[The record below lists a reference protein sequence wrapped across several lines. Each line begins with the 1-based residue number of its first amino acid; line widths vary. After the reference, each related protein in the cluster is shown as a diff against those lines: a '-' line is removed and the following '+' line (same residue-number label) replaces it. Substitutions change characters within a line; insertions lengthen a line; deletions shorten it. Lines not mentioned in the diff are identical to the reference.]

1 MLSFCSRGS
10 LARAGAIHYRHE
22 SVADQKCSSG
32 PLPSSVP
39 PCFGWGRDGH
49 RIVGEIATHHL
60 PPEAK
65 AGVLALLGDHTLI
78 DVGSWADEVRS
89 QSAYR
94 WSAPLH
100 YANVEPGNEEFN
112 LERDCPEKGCV
123 VSAIIK
129 YTKVRGDRDAG
140 TADRTEALKFLVH
153 FVEDIHQPMHVS
165 HARDRGSL
173 IPRRM

>member
-1 MLSFCSRGS
+1 MEPLGSRCSRFVRGARWPVPGRYTIGMRAS
-10 LARAGAIHYRHE
+10 LIKSAAPVLCLLLSA
-22 SVADQKCSSG
+22 
-32 PLPSSVP
+32 

-65 AGVLALLGDHTLI
+65 AGVSALLGDHTLI

-129 YTKVRGDRDAG
+129 YTKVLGDREAG
-140 TADRTEALKFLVH
+140 TADRT
-153 FVEDIHQPMHVS
+153 
-165 HARDRGSL
+165 
-173 IPRRM
+173 